1 MDRPII
7 IEKTKRLISV
17 IAPFAWLAVLVFA
30 IWSLQREWSGVGRKG
45 LSQAISQ
52 ISLWQLGFALL
63 LTAASLVCNASLDLV
78 ALRWLKRDLPTGR
91 VLGTA
96 LIASSFSM
104 NGGGTI
110 LGGGTIRMRFYG
122 QYGLGGGEIA
132 KMTGFLLV
140 AGWLGHALL
149 AGMLLSWSPTFWT
162 ESQPTFEKHR
172 RPFRRLRWKILLLRF
187 AFNPR
192 SVPCAIS

>member
-30 IWSLQREWSGVGRKG
+30 IWSLQREWGGGGRRG

-52 ISLWQLGFALL
+52 ISLWQFGFALL

-110 LGGGTIRMRFYG
+110 FGGGTIRMRFYG

-149 AGMLLSWSPTFWT
+149 AGALLSWSPPMLPWLPVWLGRGVGVVALT
-162 ESQPTFEKHR
+162 S
-172 RPFRRLRWKILLLRF
+172 
-187 AFNPR
+187 
-192 SVPCAIS
+192 CAALCVLSA